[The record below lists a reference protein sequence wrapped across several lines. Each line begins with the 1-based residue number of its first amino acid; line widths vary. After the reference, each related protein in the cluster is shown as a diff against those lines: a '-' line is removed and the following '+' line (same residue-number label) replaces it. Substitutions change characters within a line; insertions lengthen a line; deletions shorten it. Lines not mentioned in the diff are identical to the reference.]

1 MLTARKALDLLDLRF
16 SAFANSKQFK
26 AAIASC
32 RRSPEPAVS
41 TEQCPARVT
50 GADIERFV

>member
-41 TEQCPARVT
+41 SARRVT